1 MNAPTLRMVTDD
13 INFTEVI
20 VYPIGQKSVRLVL
33 HGEPFG
39 TYGTESSMVA
49 TLRDDQADLLLTA
62 IQEIR
67 DETRNGRKIKAN
79 KTKAR
84 KKVPKATTKAQKG

>member
-1 MNAPTLRMVTDD
+1 MNTPTLRMVTDD
-13 INFTEVI
+13 VNFTEVI
-20 VYPIGQKSVRLVL
+20 VYPIGQQSVRLVL

-39 TYGTESSMVA
+39 TYGSESSMVA

-67 DETRNGRKIKAN
+67 NGRKIKAR
-79 KTKAR
+79 KTKST
-84 KKVPKATTKAQKG
+84 KTTNAKAQKGQG

>member
-67 DETRNGRKIKAN
+67 NETRNGRKIKARKAKST
-79 KTKAR
+79 KTTNAKA
-84 KKVPKATTKAQKG
+84 KKRQG

>member
-1 MNAPTLRMVTDD
+1 MNIPTLRMVTDD
-13 INFTEVI
+13 VNFTEVI
-20 VYPIGQKSVRLVL
+20 VYPIGQQSVRLVL

-39 TYGTESSMVA
+39 TYGSESSMVA

-67 DETRNGRKIKAN
+67 NGRKIKAN

-84 KKVPKATTKAQKG
+84 KKVPKATTKAKKG

>member
-1 MNAPTLRMVTDD
+1 MNIPTLRMVTDD
-13 INFTEVI
+13 VNFTEVI
-20 VYPIGQKSVRLVL
+20 VYPIGQRSVRLVL

-39 TYGTESSMVA
+39 TYGSESSMVA

-67 DETRNGRKIKAN
+67 DGRKIKAN
-79 KTKAR
+79 AKTKAR
-84 KKVPKATTKAQKG
+84 KKVPKATTKAKKG

>member
-1 MNAPTLRMVTDD
+1 MNIPTLRMVTDD
-13 INFTEVI
+13 VNFTEVI
-20 VYPIGQKSVRLVL
+20 VYPIGQRSVRLVL

-39 TYGTESSMVA
+39 TYGSESSMVA

-67 DETRNGRKIKAN
+67 NGRKIKAN

-84 KKVPKATTKAQKG
+84 KKVPKATTKAKKG